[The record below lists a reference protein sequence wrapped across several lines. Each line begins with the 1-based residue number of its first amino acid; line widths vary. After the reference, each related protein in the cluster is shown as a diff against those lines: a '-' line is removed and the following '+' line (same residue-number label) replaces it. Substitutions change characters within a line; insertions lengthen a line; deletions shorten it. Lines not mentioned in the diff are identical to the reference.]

1 MNKLRSEDL
10 PTYCQ
15 TTCDRKEEDMVI
27 DTAISFLERRLRTPG
42 ETMTSPSTARNLL
55 KLRLAELPH
64 EVFACLWLDSQHRVI
79 AYEEMFRGTLNQT
92 SVYPREVL
100 KAALKHNAA
109 AVVFS
114 HNHPSGV
121 AEPSRADE
129 LLTTELKS
137 ALAMIDV
144 RVLDHIIVGG
154 TATTSFAERG
164 LI

>member
-1 MNKLRSEDL
+1 MNKLRSEDV
-10 PTYCQ
+10 PSYGR
-15 TTCDRKEEDMVI
+15 TTRDKKEEDNVI
-27 DTAISFLERRLRTPG
+27 DRAISFLERRLRSPG
-42 ETMTSPSTARNLL
+42 EAMMSPSTARNLL
-55 KLRLAELPH
+55 ALRLAELPH
-64 EVFACLWLDSQHRVI
+64 EVFACIWLDSQHRMI
-79 AYEEMFRGTLNQT
+79 AYDEMFRGTLTQT

-100 KAALKHNAA
+100 KSALKHNAA
-109 AVVFS
+109 AVIFS

-121 AEPSRADE
+121 AEPSWADE
-129 LLTTELKS
+129 LLTNELKS